1 MSGAAPAVRAVF
13 PTSLAVCVRY
23 SASQNELRLSS
34 FSYAFPQR
42 SRIAIFIP
50 TDNRRRGA
58 MLETGNGMCQYALV
72 QINVKIRPDYPPG
85 VNLAIVDLRQ
95 ISMPNPQHRGLYDA
109 GGTN

>member
-1 MSGAAPAVRAVF
+1 
-13 PTSLAVCVRY
+13 
-23 SASQNELRLSS
+23 
-34 FSYAFPQR
+34 
-42 SRIAIFIP
+42 
-50 TDNRRRGA
+50 

-72 QINVKIRPDYPPG
+72 RINVKIRPDYPPG